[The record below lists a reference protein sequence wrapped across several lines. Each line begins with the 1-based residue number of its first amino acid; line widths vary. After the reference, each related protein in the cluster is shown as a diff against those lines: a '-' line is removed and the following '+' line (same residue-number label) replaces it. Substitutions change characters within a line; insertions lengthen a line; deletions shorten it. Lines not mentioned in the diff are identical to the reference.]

1 MKLIQRG
8 QSNCHELRFANGN
21 SVLFSYETVV
31 AVSVGAIST
40 STTNYIGVYRTA
52 AKYSATTTRHINA
65 WTKTTKT
72 LPQEELEALA
82 RLAVI
87 PLS

>member
-40 STTNYIGVYRTA
+40 STTSYIGVYRTA
-52 AKYSATTTRHINA
+52 AKYSATTRHINA

-82 RLAVI
+82 RLASI
-87 PLS
+87 PLV

>member
-1 MKLIQRG
+1 MKLIKRFG
-8 QSNCHELRFANGN
+8 SNCHELMFGNGN
-21 SVLFSYETVV
+21 SILFSYETVV

-40 STTNYIGVYRTA
+40 STTSYIGVYRTA

-82 RLAVI
+82 RLAAL
-87 PLS
+87 PLA

>member
-1 MKLIQRG
+1 MKLKSIKA
-8 QSNCHELRFANGN
+8 SCYELELDNGV

-82 RLAVI
+82 RGAAI

>member
-8 QSNCHELRFANGN
+8 QTNCHELRFANGN

-31 AVSVGAIST
+31 AVDVGVIST
-40 STTNYIGVYRTA
+40 STTSYIGIYRTA

-65 WTKTTKT
+65 WTMTTKT

-82 RLAVI
+82 RLAAL
-87 PLS
+87 PLE